1 MVGKKQLNMQN
12 VGVGRPSDVYL
23 NGNGYCC
30 PHLNEIGT
38 EVFLEMATAAGVSC
52 SDLNS
57 DIVEKMVEEC
67 KKFIRNRLEPVISGK
82 FLQFLPN
89 HNV

>member
-57 DIVEKMVEEC
+57 DIVKKMVEDCKGFITSRLHPVLKGKVLEC
-67 KKFIRNRLEPVISGK
+67 LII
-82 FLQFLPN
+82 
-89 HNV
+89 

>member
-57 DIVEKMVEEC
+57 DIVEKIVEEC
-67 KKFIRNRLEPVISGK
+67 KGFITTRLRSVLKGR
-82 FLQFLPN
+82 FL
-89 HNV
+89 NV